1 MSHHMSLDAGAASS
15 FDDTEVS
22 SRGRWATIVA
32 VVMVIVHFLV
42 VFVILGWHYYVVPRA
57 KFDFDNLG
65 QPLSGST
72 IMVIHQSDFVVN
84 YWYLFF
90 GAGRERNWAMDGNRP
105 RCDHH
110 LYLSRVSGFRS
121 FSDKALNF
129 GINFVALVTS
139 IVSRLATWVIKT
151 EAAKR
156 AGDDTIKPLQRIP
169 ADSVASAE
177 IDFYYGGLIR
187 TDWNS

>member
-90 GAGRERNWAMDGNRP
+90 GAGPFFLAFDFYFIRYVGKEIGLWMAIALGAIITFI
-105 RCDHH
+105 
-110 LYLSRVSGFRS
+110 YLAYLVSG
-121 FSDKALNF
+121 
-129 GINFVALVTS
+129 V
-139 IVSRLATWVIKT
+139 LA
-151 EAAKR
+151 
-156 AGDDTIKPLQRIP
+156 
-169 ADSVASAE
+169 
-177 IDFYYGGLIR
+177 IR
-187 TDWNS
+187 H